1 MFERVSPSGYRGPA
15 RTGGGPSL
23 RETSGAAGDV
33 LETIGY
39 YAVLGAVWFW
49 KGLLLLMWWVAKMA
63 WWLVLVL
70 PALAVFWKLPFRVI
84 GFTFHAGRSR
94 PRLRRGRGRRRRRRW

>member
-15 RTGGGPSL
+15 RAGGGRPST
-23 RETSGAAGDV
+23 REAPGAAGDA

-39 YAVLGAVWFW
+39 YVTLGAVWFW
-49 KGLLLLMWWVAKMA
+49 KGLLLLAWWTVKMA
-63 WWLVLVL
+63 GWLVVVL
-70 PALAVFWKLPFRVI
+70 PALAVFWKLPFRLI

-94 PRLRRGRGRRRRRRW
+94 PRLRRSRRRRRRW